1 MENSR
6 CQKFVVEESEGKAV
20 VSQFGQSFW
29 EGGVPKLVEVVGV
42 DLHMPMLLVCDHHS
56 RAGPGVDQGSHYCH
70 EVVHLQDPLL
80 DLESSCIIHSVPLL

>member
-1 MENSR
+1 MPASGLSTR
-6 CQKFVVEESEGKAV
+6 PALRLPIPPPLPHWHHHLGRR
-20 VSQFGQSFW
+20 
-29 EGGVPKLVEVVGV
+29 VGV